1 MTNLPIIAELSDIL
15 VESLEGAGRGVALMI
30 GRLARAE
37 KEARE
42 VARDVGPAFFVAP
55 KINMPERPATSP
67 KTRKGPVDPDS
78 LAGQILDF
86 LPTMIEAFP
95 KGPTSK
101 LLAEKMDAEEAHIR
115 AAMRELHDSGQAI
128 RVRRH
133 DSPAWHLIPKDYAA
147 PPEDLTE
154 TQNRVLE
161 TIKAAADEHGIT
173 QISRR
178 QIGDSASVSSKAV
191 SGVILALYRKGYLQ
205 EIETGKGTTPS
216 KFKVLAVGGG
226 A

>member
-1 MTNLPIIAELSDIL
+1 MTNLPLIAELSDIL
-15 VESLEGAGRGVALMI
+15 AESLEGAGRGVALMI

-37 KEARE
+37 GEPRE
-42 VARDVGPAFFVAP
+42 VAQDAKPAYFVAP
-55 KINMPERPATSP
+55 EINTPLRPATSP
-67 KTRKGPVDPDS
+67 KARKGPVDPDS

-86 LPTMIEAFP
+86 LPTMLKAFP

-101 LLAEKMDAEEAHIR
+101 LLAEKMDSEEHHIR
-115 AAMRELHDSGQAI
+115 SAMRDLHDSGQAI

-161 TIKAAADEHGIT
+161 VVKAAADEAGIA

-178 QIGDSASVSSKAV
+178 QISDSASISLAAV
-191 SGVILALYRKGYLQ
+191 PGVILALYRKGYLQ